1 MEKGERAH
9 GKDPTEVSESND
21 RQDLSFRSWKRPRDT
36 AGFAEGSSPGLAALM
51 GGNGN
56 PSVCVAWEGVWVG
69 HGDPFSQGARM
80 QTRHILTST
89 LEKRIVPG
97 RIRLNVTTFVLGVT
111 IS

>member
-36 AGFAEGSSPGLAALM
+36 AGFAEGSSPGLAALR

-56 PSVCVAWEGVWVG
+56 PRVCVAWEGVWVG

-80 QTRHILTST
+80 QTRHTLTST

-111 IS
+111 LS